1 VLSFVESSDIPGLSM
16 STKTVI
22 AQFNQLIA
30 PLGFVRR
37 KTTWNRESGSL
48 VDVIDI
54 QVSKA
59 GDAVTANV
67 GILDR
72 CIHEIFWGDRSPEF
86 VEEPHCTVRAR
97 IGDLVAG
104 KDIWWQLNDS
114 RCVADLVEKISSH
127 GLPFLE
133 RTHTAEAIELH
144 LTDVRVPKRKY
155 PPDIINL
162 AILRFGRGDKIGAC
176 TLLIELQKSNIGAWR
191 GRVGEIIERLGCS

>member
-1 VLSFVESSDIPGLSM
+1 M
-16 STKTVI
+16 NTKTVI
-22 AQFNQLIA
+22 AQLNQLIA

-67 GILDR
+67 GVLDR
-72 CIHEIFWGDRSPEF
+72 GIHEIFWGDRSPDF

-97 IGDLVAG
+97 IGALVEG
-104 KDIWWQLNDS
+104 KDIWWQLDDS
-114 RCVADLVEKISSH
+114 RCAADLAAKISSH

-133 RTHTAEAIELH
+133 RAHTAEAIERH
-144 LTDVRVPKRKY
+144 LTDARVTKRKY
-155 PPDIINL
+155 PPDIVNL
-162 AILRFGRGDKIGAC
+162 AILRFGQGDKIGARA
-176 TLLIELQKSNIGAWR
+176 LLIELQKSNIGSWR
-191 GRVGEIIERLGCS
+191 ARVGEIIERLECS

>member
-1 VLSFVESSDIPGLSM
+1 M

-22 AQFNQLIA
+22 AQLNQLIA

-59 GDAVTANV
+59 GDAVTASV

-72 CIHEIFWGDRSPEF
+72 GIHEIFWGDCSPEL

-97 IGDLVAG
+97 IGDLVEG

-114 RCVADLVEKISSH
+114 RCAADLVAKISSH

-133 RTHTAEAIELH
+133 RTHTAEAIERH
-144 LTDVRVPKRKY
+144 LADVRVTKRKY

-176 TLLIELQKSNIGAWR
+176 TLLTKLQKSNIGAWR
-191 GRVGEIIERLGCS
+191 ARVGEIIERLGCL